1 MFQRWR
7 ARQLLHLRIFSSS
20 SDPGSCSLTPPH
32 SVGISE
38 VQASVPL
45 SSCPVHRG
53 CASGGQAHLVLSLF
67 PTDIGPVTLT
77 SDPAVFQRELREL
90 FVQVG
95 CPALA
100 AGPLCP
106 SSQSMPEAQ
115 VIATPRGQD
124 GASYN
129 DLPPNSAWGSPS
141 AWRSWRFHT
150 AWGSFLY
157 SVTQVPTGVPV
168 PGT

>member
-1 MFQRWR
+1 M
-7 ARQLLHLRIFSSS
+7 LHLRIFSSS

-90 FVQVG
+90 YVQVG
-95 CPALA
+95 CPASA

-141 AWRSWRFHT
+141 AWRSWRFRT

-157 SVTQVPTGVPV
+157 SVTQVPTGVLV